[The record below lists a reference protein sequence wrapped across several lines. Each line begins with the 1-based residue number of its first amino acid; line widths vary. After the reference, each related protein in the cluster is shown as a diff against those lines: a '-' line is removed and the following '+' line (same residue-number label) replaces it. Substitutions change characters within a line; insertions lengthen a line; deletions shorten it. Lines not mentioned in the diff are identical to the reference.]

1 MLEKVFSNLISNA
14 LRYGKT
20 ISSITFTGDIQDE
33 VFRVVCEDDGE
44 GIAEEDKPRLFTR
57 GFGKHTGFGLFL
69 SREIL
74 SITGFTIAETSEP
87 GHGARFEIRIP
98 AGVWR
103 FRKT

>member
-20 ISSITFTGDIQDE
+20 ITSITFTGDVQMRYSGLSARMMVRE
-33 VFRVVCEDDGE
+33 SQKKTSPGS
-44 GIAEEDKPRLFTR
+44 LR
-57 GFGKHTGFGLFL
+57 GVLGNTPVLASF

-87 GHGARFEIRIP
+87 AAAPGSRSGSRP
-98 AGVWR
+98 GWR